1 MNKKLLSREEEIKQV
16 ASFYQ
21 LSNSQEKFIEGA
33 KWADEH
39 PRKGLWDA
47 EKVIKFIH
55 TIFTETISGNVIS
68 RTNTTV
74 DEVIKDLRK
83 AMEE

>member
-1 MNKKLLSREEEIKQV
+1 MTREREEEIKYE

-21 LSNSQEKFIEGA
+21 LTNSREKFIEGA

-39 PRKGLWDA
+39 PRKGLWDS
-47 EKVIKFIH
+47 EKVIMWLRANIDNYANY
-55 TIFTETISGNVIS
+55 NV
-68 RTNTTV
+68 RTDECFV
-74 DEVIKDLRK
+74 DDFEEELIK